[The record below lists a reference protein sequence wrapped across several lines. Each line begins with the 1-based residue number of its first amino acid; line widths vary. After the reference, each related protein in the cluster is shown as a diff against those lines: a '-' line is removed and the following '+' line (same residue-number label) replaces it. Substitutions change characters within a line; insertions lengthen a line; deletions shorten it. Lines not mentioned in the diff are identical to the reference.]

1 MHDDGTLFDLPGTT
15 GNSGGTGRADRTGAA
30 VPRPAGRQS
39 PNESVFPFAAP
50 AGVEDLVPA
59 DWAGAL
65 KPVEP
70 VLHGLAASLAA
81 DLDAGL
87 RVLPDAPHILRA
99 FTTPLERVRV
109 VIVGQDPYPTI
120 GHAVGLSFAVDPST
134 RPIPRSLAN
143 IYRELASDT
152 GAAPPVTGDLSGW
165 AEQGVL
171 LLNRVLTVRA
181 GEIASH
187 RGLGWEQVTDAAIRA
202 LVARGGPLVAILWG
216 KDALRL
222 KPLLGQ
228 TPTVESVHPS
238 PLSASRGFFGSRP
251 FSRANELLEQQGAE
265 PIDWSRTGGTA
276 G

>member
-1 MHDDGTLFDLPGTT
+1 MTPADSTLFDLPERPKG
-15 GNSGGTGRADRTGAA
+15 SGTGVPQPRTDG
-30 VPRPAGRQS
+30 RPGPDTSA
-39 PNESVFPFAAP
+39 FPFAAP
-50 AGVEDLVPA
+50 ARIEDLVPA
-59 DWAGAL
+59 DWAAAL

-70 VLHGLAASLAA
+70 VLHRLAVSLAE
-81 DLDAGL
+81 DLDGGH
-87 RVLPDAPHILRA
+87 RVLPEASRILRA
-99 FTTPLERVRV
+99 FTTPLDSIRV
-109 VIVGQDPYPTI
+109 VIVGQDPYPTV
-120 GHAVGLSFAVDPST
+120 GHAVGLSFAVDPRT

-152 GAAPPVTGDLSGW
+152 GAQPPVSGDLSGW

-181 GEIASH
+181 GEAASH
-187 RGLGWEQVTDAAIRA
+187 RGLGWEEVSDAAVRA

-222 KPLLGQ
+222 KPLLGV

-251 FSRANELLEQQGAE
+251 FSRTNDLLARQGAD
-265 PIDWSRTGGTA
+265 PVDWTRTSSKA
-276 G
+276 HS